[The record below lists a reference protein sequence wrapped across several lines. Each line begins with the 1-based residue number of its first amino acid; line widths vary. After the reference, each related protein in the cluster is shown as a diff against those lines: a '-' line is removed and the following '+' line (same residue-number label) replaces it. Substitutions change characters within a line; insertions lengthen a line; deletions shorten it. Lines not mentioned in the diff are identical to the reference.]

1 MTNLKEIKLSTGVKA
16 FILNEMTIGQAEDIA
31 EIEDAWGKGAG
42 ELKRSMLYLQ
52 AKVIIGVDH
61 FETAE
66 GQPCWDWPD
75 LQYPLSAS
83 SPEIKVRRQT
93 LKRNMRT
100 ADAASIAA
108 QVHQRLFVGAQLEG
122 NLEAQ
127 SNSGTETGTGLTS
140 SDG

>member
-1 MTNLKEIKLSTGVKA
+1 M
-16 FILNEMTIGQAEDIA
+16 NEMTIGQAEDIA
-31 EIEDAWGKGAG
+31 ELEDAWGKDAG
-42 ELKRSMLYLQ
+42 DLKRSMLYLQ

-66 GQPCWDWPD
+66 GDLCWDWPD

-93 LKRNMRT
+93 LKRKMRT
-100 ADAASIAA
+100 ADAATIAA
-108 QVHQRLFVGAQLEG
+108 LIHERLFVGAQLEG
-122 NLEAQ
+122 NYAAQ